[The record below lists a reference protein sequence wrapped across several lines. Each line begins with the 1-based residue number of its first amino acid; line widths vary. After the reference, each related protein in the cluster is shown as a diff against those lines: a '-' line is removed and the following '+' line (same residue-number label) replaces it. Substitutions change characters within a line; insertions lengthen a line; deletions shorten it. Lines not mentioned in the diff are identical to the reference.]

1 MNETTNA
8 AALSADEQF
17 LRGWTRPS
25 IRVGIITVVAT
36 MIASFLPNLY
46 LYLAYGVFPS
56 WHHAL
61 AAWGQVA
68 LAFGAFYVVEPMSY
82 YPIFGMTGTYIGV
95 LSGNIANV
103 RLPAA
108 ATAQEVVGVEN
119 GTKKGELISTLG
131 ICGSVITN
139 LVFLTIAVV
148 LGDSILG
155 LLPGF
160 IRNALSNFILP
171 SLFGAMY
178 GQFAYKNPKIALY
191 AMPLSLLFLGL
202 TGIPAWGVIIIAV
215 FGNILIT
222 YLLYKRKLIQ

>member
-68 LAFGAFYVVEPMSY
+68 PRVRRLLRCRAD
-82 YPIFGMTGTYIGV
+82 V
-95 LSGNIANV
+95 LLPHLRHDGYLHRRAVGNIANV